1 MHRQKKINGQSISM
15 HFFLEGKG
23 KEMYSTKLKKS
34 VQYQT
39 FKETSSYIDSK
50 ESEIKRR
57 DDDTRIL
64 RSSS

>member
-1 MHRQKKINGQSISM
+1 M